1 MESRVEVVAFE
12 ECQSLAGWVKWLVG
26 GILSLQVVTFGLVG
40 GLSEESRTAAVL
52 GSGIALVVALILV
65 VALTGM
71 RMRTVVEG
79 DVIRVRLFPL
89 LNTQIRIAD
98 VAEAKARKY
107 SPIGEYGGWGIRRG
121 WSSGWAYNMRGDE
134 GVQLVLRDGKKILI
148 GSQRAGELA
157 DCITRSM
164 SGSSV

>member
-12 ECQSLAGWVKWLVG
+12 ESQSLAPWVKWLMLCLAGFETVIVITVLRDG
-26 GILSLQVVTFGLVG
+26 
-40 GLSEESRTAAVL
+40 SRTEPM
-52 GSGIALVVALILV
+52 GMVVALGVVTLTLV
-65 VALTGM
+65 LLLGIARL

-79 DVIRVRLFPL
+79 DVIRVRMFPL

-157 DCITRSM
+157 DCITRLM
-164 SGSSV
+164 NGSPV